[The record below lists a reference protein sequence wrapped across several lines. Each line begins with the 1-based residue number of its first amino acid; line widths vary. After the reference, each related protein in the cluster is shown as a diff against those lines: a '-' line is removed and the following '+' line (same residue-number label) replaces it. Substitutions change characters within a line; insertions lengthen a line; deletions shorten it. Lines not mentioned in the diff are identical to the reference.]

1 MQEPLPT
8 TFRINP
14 TSKFV
19 GKVRRDLDRIWTQR
33 SNILV
38 PGREIHRREEDGSL
52 SKVTMPSKVVSALH
66 PVDFIPG
73 QRAYQIDVN
82 KKELKEYLRTT
93 RRKKKNTFFENFGRK
108 VACIANPD
116 TNSIG
121 MDASPPQ
128 ISSEAEEVLR
138 EMNSLTQ
145 QSDPF
150 GKLI

>member
-1 MQEPLPT
+1 MKSIGNSE
-8 TFRINP
+8 
-14 TSKFV
+14 
-19 GKVRRDLDRIWTQR
+19 RDTIQ
-33 SNILV
+33 
-38 PGREIHRREEDGSL
+38 G
-52 SKVTMPSKVVSALH
+52 
-66 PVDFIPG
+66 FITIE
-73 QRAYQIDVN
+73 QLAN

-150 GKLI
+150 RKLI

>member
-1 MQEPLPT
+1 MK
-8 TFRINP
+8 RIGN
-14 TSKFV
+14 SE
-19 GKVRRDLDRIWTQR
+19 RDTIQ
-33 SNILV
+33 
-38 PGREIHRREEDGSL
+38 G
-52 SKVTMPSKVVSALH
+52 
-66 PVDFIPG
+66 FITIE
-73 QRAYQIDVN
+73 QLAN
-82 KKELKEYLRTT
+82 KKELKEYLRAT

>member
-1 MQEPLPT
+1 MKSIGNSE
-8 TFRINP
+8 
-14 TSKFV
+14 
-19 GKVRRDLDRIWTQR
+19 RDTIQ
-33 SNILV
+33 
-38 PGREIHRREEDGSL
+38 G
-52 SKVTMPSKVVSALH
+52 
-66 PVDFIPG
+66 FITIE
-73 QRAYQIDVN
+73 QLAN

>member
-1 MQEPLPT
+1 M
-8 TFRINP
+8 
-14 TSKFV
+14 
-19 GKVRRDLDRIWTQR
+19 
-33 SNILV
+33 
-38 PGREIHRREEDGSL
+38 
-52 SKVTMPSKVVSALH
+52 
-66 PVDFIPG
+66 
-73 QRAYQIDVN
+73 
-82 KKELKEYLRTT
+82 ELIEYLRTT
-93 RRKKKNTFFENFGRK
+93 RRKKKNRFFENFGRK